1 MFARP
6 TREFPRRPYLKSATA
21 GRSNA
26 RTIRFEITH
35 AFHPK
40 RGIKLVLA
48 TRKQN
53 WGEDRLMYFDAQG
66 ALRSM
71 LTSWTSVADQD
82 LFAQAS
88 AGRSWFR
95 TDDLVRLTVLLN
107 EIQRRST
114 P

>member
-1 MFARP
+1 L
-6 TREFPRRPYLKSATA
+6 PYLKSATA
-21 GRSNA
+21 GRPDSRA
-26 RTIRFEITH
+26 IRFEITH

-40 RGIKLVLA
+40 RGLRLVLA

-71 LTSWTSVADQD
+71 LTSWTSIADQD
-82 LFAQAS
+82 LFSQAS
-88 AGRSWFR
+88 AGRSCFR
-95 TDDLVRLTVLLN
+95 TDDLVRLSVLIG
-107 EIQRRST
+107 EIQRRSK